1 MQAKENLGRYSGVV
15 QCATDLVMKEGP
27 LALYTGLESH
37 LWRNAAWNGESFVH
51 QLAWVFPGRI
61 WMSRAYGTCD
71 LEYIRCHV
79 KMQHTVY
86 HTRSDNPTNFV
97 ELRVDIEY

>member
-37 LWRNAAWNGESFVH
+37 LWRNAAWNGEWFVH
-51 QLAWVFPGRI
+51 PPAKPFLDSTTSVAFRC
-61 WMSRAYGTCD
+61 RASFTRD
-71 LEYIRCHV
+71 VDFQKTLVASSCHM
-79 KMQHTVY
+79 KTYTMY
-86 HTRSDNPTNFV
+86 S
-97 ELRVDIEY
+97 